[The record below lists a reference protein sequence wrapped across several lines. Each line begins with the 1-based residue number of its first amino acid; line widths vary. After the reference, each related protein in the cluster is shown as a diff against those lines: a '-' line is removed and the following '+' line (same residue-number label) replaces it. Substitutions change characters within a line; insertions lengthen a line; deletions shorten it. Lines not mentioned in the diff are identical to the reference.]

1 MKRRGMG
8 INWSCMHTEYSC
20 VRNEVT
26 SCVSICI
33 WMDYAV
39 AASPVLC
46 RISQKLSV
54 TISGREGMYGLCQEI
69 RMHWGSNGP
78 AI

>member
-20 VRNEVT
+20 VKIEVT
-26 SCVSICI
+26 SCVSTCI
-33 WMDYAV
+33 WMV
-39 AASPVLC
+39 MLLQLLLC
-46 RISQKLSV
+46 RIREKLSV
-54 TISGREGMYGLCQEI
+54 TFSGREGMYGLCQEI